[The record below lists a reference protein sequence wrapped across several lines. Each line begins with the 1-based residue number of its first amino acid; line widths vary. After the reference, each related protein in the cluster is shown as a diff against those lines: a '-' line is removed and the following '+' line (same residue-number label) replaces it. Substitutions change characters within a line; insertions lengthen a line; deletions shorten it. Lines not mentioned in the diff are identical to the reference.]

1 MKNDDDEKRTKNEKR
16 KRTKKRDKKR
26 NKKTDQKTVNSKWP
40 KKRPRLYGLGRT
52 LKTDEP
58 AYTVLSHTHN
68 QSPGPKTRKTQKVK
82 KDQKVTKMT
91 KKDQKTPKKRPKKQK
106 NTLYGAK
113 STPKNTQKRWFCT
126 SENDKKVQKTSK
138 MTKTG
143 FQKSPKID
151 KKSKKC
157 QKVQKSPKKVKKRP
171 KSSKKGQKIITGMP
185 TSRMIP
191 WQKCQK
197 WKNVRYTGP

>member
-1 MKNDDDEKRTKNEKR
+1 MKNDDDEKRTKKR
-16 KRTKKRDKKR
+16 K
-26 NKKTDQKTVNSKWP
+26 KKTDKKTRQKTKQENGPKTVNPKWP

-143 FQKSPKID
+143 FQKSPKIV